1 MVGKSDVSQHPRR
14 VKGTETGRAAF
25 KTRRAEKAV
34 DETHRLHGISGFD
47 AREDTF
53 PSNTHAAP
61 PRRGAQGPSGT
72 RGMSDRITHECG
84 VALVRLLKPLAY
96 YQEKYGSPLWGFTK
110 LFLLMEKQHNR
121 GQDGAGVAS
130 VKLDV
135 PAGEAF
141 MFRERS
147 VKSNPLD
154 RIFKSLLAQYN
165 EKVDTGVIHPEF
177 PDTVKRAFDFGG
189 ELLMGHLRYG
199 TSGGYSLSS
208 CHPFFRRSPWP
219 TRNLA
224 LCGNFNLTNTAE
236 LNASLTAMGQHP
248 IHATDT
254 QAILEKIG
262 FFLDEEHEDIYRFL
276 RKRDLAGAEL
286 SRRIS
291 DDLDV
296 TRILTRA
303 SQNWD
308 GGYTLCG
315 LIGNGD
321 AFVARDPSG
330 IRPCFWFQNDEVA
343 AVASERAPLM
353 TVFDLAAEQVREVKP
368 GHVVVLKRAGTIT
381 ENQFTAPLPRSSCSF
396 ERIYFSRGND
406 LDIYRERQALG
417 GQLAGQ
423 VIKAIDHD
431 WANTVF
437 GFIPNTAEVAY
448 YGLMSAL
455 RCRRRDEVKA
465 AILQACANGTLDEA
479 LLDELILRN
488 WPRGEKVVS
497 KDIKLRTFIGQE
509 GLRNQLASHIYD
521 ITYGSVN
528 PGDNLVCV
536 DDSIVRGTT
545 LRKSILRIL
554 ARLQPRKIVILSTAP
569 QIRYPDCYGI
579 DMSELGKFI
588 AFEAAVE
595 LLKARGQGDLLQ
607 EVYTLCREEV
617 KRAGTVNHVRKIYEP
632 FTPEEISA
640 KIVER
645 VRPKSIDWQGEIEI
659 IFQTIENLHAAVPNH
674 TGDWYFTGRYPTP
687 GGYRV
692 VNQAYLNYFEK
703 AEGRSY

>member
-1 MVGKSDVSQHPRR
+1 MNETAPRPDH
-14 VKGTETGRAAF
+14 EF
-25 KTRRAEKAV
+25 EERR
-34 DETHRLHGISGFD
+34 D
-47 AREDTF
+47 ALL
-53 PSNTHAAP
+53 
-61 PRRGAQGPSGT
+61 
-72 RGMSDRITHECG
+72 THECG
-84 VALVRLLKPLAY
+84 IALVRLLKPLSY
-96 YQEKYGSPLWGFTK
+96 YQEKYGTPLWGFTK

-121 GQDGAGVAS
+121 GQDGAGVAC

-135 PAGEAF
+135 AAGDPF
-141 MFRERS
+141 MFRERN

-154 RIFKSLLAQYN
+154 RIFRTLLAQYN
-165 EKVDTGVIHPEF
+165 DKVGDGTIHPEF
-177 PDTVKRAFDFGG
+177 TDTVKKHFDFGG

-199 TSGGYSLSS
+199 TSGGYNLSS
-208 CHPFFRRSPWP
+208 CHPFFRRSPWQ

-224 LCGNFNLTNTAE
+224 LCGNFNLTNTTE
-236 LNASLTAMGQHP
+236 LNESLTAMGQHP
-248 IHATDT
+248 IYATDT

-276 RKRDLAGAEL
+276 RKRDLAGDEL

-291 DDLDV
+291 EDLDV
-296 TRILTRA
+296 TRVITRA
-303 SQNWD
+303 SQKWD

-315 LIGNGD
+315 MIGNGD

-330 IRPCFWFQNDEVA
+330 IRPCFWFQNDEVVA
-343 AVASERAPLM
+343 FASERAPLM
-353 TVFDLAAEQVREVKP
+353 TVFDLGVDDVKEVKP
-368 GHVVVLKRAGTIT
+368 GHAVVIKRRGVVT
-381 ENQFTAPLPRSSCSF
+381 ENQFTAPLPRTSCSF

-406 LDIYRERQALG
+406 VDIYRERQALG
-417 GQLAGQ
+417 GGLSDQ
-423 VIKAIDHD
+423 VIKSIGHD
-431 WANTVF
+431 WENTVF
-437 GFIPNTAEVAY
+437 SFIPNTAEVAY

-455 RCRRRDEVKA
+455 RTKRRDEVKA
-465 AILQACANGTLDEA
+465 AILKASAEGKLNES
-479 LLDELILRN
+479 LLDDLILRN

-509 GLRNQLASHIYD
+509 AMRNQLASHVYD
-521 ITYGSVN
+521 ITYGSVK

-554 ARLQPRKIVILSTAP
+554 ARLNPRKIVIVSTAP

-595 LLKARGQGDLLQ
+595 LLRERGQADVLK
-607 EVYTLCREEV
+607 EVYHLCRDEV
-617 KRAGTVNHVRKIYEP
+617 ARRGTTNHVRKIYEP

-645 VRPKSIDWQGEIEI
+645 VRPKGIEWKGEIEI
-659 IFQTIENLHAAVPNH
+659 IFQTIENLHAAVPQH
-674 TGDWYFTGRYPTP
+674 SGDWYFTGKYPTA

-703 AEGRSY
+703 SEGRSY